1 MLNISQCGRVQLIEL
16 AHGKVN
22 ALDLELLQ
30 ALNSA
35 LAAADPSEAL
45 VVTGAGRAFCAGVDL
60 RRLQAE
66 NVDHTNAF
74 LDALTE
80 SFHRIYDH
88 PAPVVAA
95 INGPAIAGGCIIAA
109 ACDRRLMSGGSI
121 GLTELAVGVPI
132 PTVGIEIVRNVVGAR
147 VQDMVLSAKLMNPL
161 EALSAGL
168 VDVLVEAEELRE
180 TAIAE
185 AKRLAAAPIDVVRL
199 TKRQLQAPARDRFPV
214 DRAQDE
220 AAAKR
225 LWGSD
230 PVRQAM
236 ADFMAALSAP
246 AR

>member
-1 MLNISQCGRVQLIEL
+1 MLNISQHGRVQVIEL

-30 ALNSA
+30 AMNAA
-35 LAAADPSEAL
+35 LATADPSEAL
-45 VVTGAGRAFCAGVDL
+45 VLTGAGRAFCAGVDL
-60 RRLQAE
+60 RRLLAE
-66 NVDHTNAF
+66 DLDHTHAF

-80 SFHRIYDH
+80 CFHRIYDH

-95 INGPAIAGGCIIAA
+95 VNGAAIAGGCIVAA
-109 ACDRRLMSGGSI
+109 AADRRFMSGGTI
-121 GLTELAVGVPI
+121 GLTEMAVGVPI
-132 PTVGIEIVRNVVGAR
+132 PTVGIEIVRNVVGTR

-168 VDVLVEAEELRE
+168 VDVLVEAEELRDAAVQE
-180 TAIAE
+180 AE
-185 AKRLAAAPIDVVRL
+185 RLVAAPIEVVRL
-199 TKRQLQAPARDRFPV
+199 TKRQLQAPARERFPA

-220 AAAKR
+220 AATKQ
-225 LWGSD
+225 LWVSD
-230 PVRQAM
+230 SVRQTM